1 MGTEPQLEEDPYRI
15 AQHQFDQAAERLGLD
30 PGMHQMLRSVN
41 RELTVNFP
49 VCMDDGSISVF
60 TGYQVQHNLA
70 RGPAKG
76 GIRYHPHV
84 SLNEVRGLAMWMT
97 WKCAVVNIPYGG
109 AKGSA
114 HCNPKVMSDK
124 ELERLT
130 RRHAT
135 EISLLLG
142 PESDIP
148 APDVYT
154 NARIMGWIV
163 DTYSMHKGHSVP
175 GVVTGKPLS
184 LGGSIGRSDATGR
197 GCVDVIAAAAPHL
210 GINLDGAMISVQGC
224 GNAGTAAAAILA
236 EREAIDMRM
245 AAHMLAIR
253 RVAQATLDRGIYP

>member
-1 MGTEPQLEEDPYRI
+1 MGTEPQLEKDPYRI

-30 PGMHQMLRSVN
+30 PGMRQMLRSVN

-109 AKGSA
+109 AKGSV
-114 HCNPKVMSDK
+114 HCNPKVMSYK

-130 RRHAT
+130 RRRA
-135 EISLLLG
+135 
-142 PESDIP
+142 
-148 APDVYT
+148 
-154 NARIMGWIV
+154 
-163 DTYSMHKGHSVP
+163 
-175 GVVTGKPLS
+175 
-184 LGGSIGRSDATGR
+184 
-197 GCVDVIAAAAPHL
+197 
-210 GINLDGAMISVQGC
+210 
-224 GNAGTAAAAILA
+224 
-236 EREAIDMRM
+236 
-245 AAHMLAIR
+245 
-253 RVAQATLDRGIYP
+253 